1 MTLHVAF
8 LGGAGAIGASCVAVA
23 GPDGWVVVDA
33 GMTPG
38 EAGGGMRLPR
48 FDMLTGAPIAAI
60 VITHAHGDH
69 CGALPLL
76 AALAPHAPIYAAA
89 ATQRLLPLMLG
100 DSLARM
106 QRTHAAGGPPPV
118 WTRRDLNQALAR
130 VRPLHPGMLT
140 IVPGAPR
147 TALRASFSG
156 HIVGALAI
164 GVRTPAGSVVVS
176 GDIGA
181 PRQRTAP
188 APQPPPF
195 IGAAL
200 LALEA
205 TYGDRNGADRSAEE
219 RRFTADVAACLAR
232 GGHALIPAFAL
243 GRAQEALCILHA
255 AARRGD
261 LPPGTPICIDGL
273 AQRVAATYAR
283 QPTGVHPALAALLG
297 DAHADPF
304 RAAPTRAVRSDAQRR
319 AILQG
324 PPAVIIA
331 GSGMLHGG
339 AAAAYADALLDD
351 PRSGIFLV
359 GHLDAA
365 SPGAALLAAAADG
378 DGMLHRN
385 GRMQRVRCQVARYA
399 LSAHADA
406 DALVAYAR
414 AAAPHCTALVH
425 GDAAARAALA
435 QRLRAAGME
444 VILPEDG
451 AIWTPPSRPAAHAA
465 PRARRGAAAP

>member
-1 MTLHVAF
+1 MLRVAF
-8 LGGAGAIGASCVAVA
+8 LGGAGAIGASAIAVG

-38 EAGGGMRLPR
+38 DGDAPPRPPRL
-48 FDMLTGAPIAAI
+48 DLLADAPVAAI

-76 AALAPHAPIYAAA
+76 AAQAPHAPIYASA
-89 ATQRLLPLMLG
+89 ATLRLLPLMLG
-100 DSLARM
+100 DSLAHMERA
-106 QRTHAAGGPPPV
+106 HAAGGPPPY
-118 WTRRDLNQALAR
+118 WTRRDMTRALAR
-130 VRPLHPGMLT
+130 ARPLQAGILT

-147 TALRASFSG
+147 TALRATASG

-164 GVRTPAGSVVVS
+164 GVRTPWGAVVVS
-176 GDIGA
+176 GDVGA

-205 TYGDRNGADRSAEE
+205 TYGDRAGANRVDEE
-219 RRFTADVAACLAR
+219 RRLAHDVAMCLAR

-261 LPPGTPICIDGL
+261 LPPGTPIYLDGL
-273 AQRVAATYAR
+273 AQRIAAVYAR
-283 QPTGVHPALAALLG
+283 QPDALHPALAPLVG
-297 DAHADPF
+297 DAAADPF
-304 RAAPTRAVRSDAQRR
+304 RSPPTCAVRSATQRR
-319 AILQG
+319 AALAG

-359 GHLDAA
+359 GHVAPA
-365 SPGAALLAAAADG
+365 SPGAALLAAAAGAGTVVWD
-378 DGMLHRN
+378 
-385 GRMQRVRCQVARYA
+385 GRMRRVRCHAARYA

-414 AAAPHCTALVH
+414 AAQVQTTALVH

-451 AIWTPPSRPAAHAA
+451 AIWTPPSRPAAREA

>member
-1 MTLHVAF
+1 VTLHVAF
-8 LGGAGAIGASCVAVA
+8 LGGAGAIGASSIAVG

-33 GMTPG
+33 GMQPG
-38 EAGGGMRLPR
+38 EEGGAPRLPR
-48 FDMLTGAPIAAI
+48 FDLLAGAPVAAI
-60 VITHAHGDH
+60 VVTHAHGDH

-76 AALAPHAPIYAAA
+76 AAQAPHAPIYASM

-100 DSLARM
+100 DALAHM
-106 QRTHAAGGPPPV
+106 ERTHAAGGPPPV
-118 WTRRDLNQALAR
+118 WTRRDLEQALAR

-147 TALRASFSG
+147 TALRATSSG
-156 HIVGALAI
+156 HIVGALSV
-164 GVRTPAGSVVVS
+164 GVRTPAGAVVVS

-195 IGAAL
+195 VGAAL
-200 LALEA
+200 LVLEA
-205 TYGDRNGADRSAEE
+205 TYGDRAAADRRAEE
-219 RRFTADVAACLAR
+219 QRLEADVAACLAR

-261 LPPGTPICIDGL
+261 LPRGAPIYLDGL
-273 AQRVAATYAR
+273 AQRVAAVYAR
-283 QPTGVHPALAALLG
+283 RPADVHPALAPLLG
-297 DAHADPF
+297 DARADPF
-304 RAAPTRAVRSDAQRR
+304 RAPPTGALRSDAQRR
-319 AILQG
+319 AALQG
-324 PPAVIIA
+324 PPAVFIA

-339 AAAAYADALLDD
+339 AAAVYADALLDD

-359 GHLDAA
+359 GHVTAA
-365 SPGAALLAAAADG
+365 SPGAALLAAADG
-378 DGMLHRN
+378 DGMVWRA
-385 GRMQRVRCQVARYA
+385 GRLRRVRCQVARYA

-414 AAAPHCTALVH
+414 AAAPQQTALVH
-425 GDAAARAALA
+425 GEDAARAALA
-435 QRLRAAGME
+435 QRLRASGMA
-444 VILPEDG
+444 VILPDDG
-451 AIWTPPSRPAAHAA
+451 AVWTPAPRPAL
-465 PRARRGAAAP
+465 RAAAR